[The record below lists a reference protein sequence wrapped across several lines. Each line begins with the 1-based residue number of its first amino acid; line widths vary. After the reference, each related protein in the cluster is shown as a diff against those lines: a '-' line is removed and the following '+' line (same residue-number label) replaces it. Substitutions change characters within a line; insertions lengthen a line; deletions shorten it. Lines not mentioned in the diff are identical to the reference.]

1 MGALRGFKEALFST
15 LFLQI
20 FFRIF
25 QNFVPKMPEESPKVL
40 EQPFARVPK
49 IRHLLSL
56 TSRQPQR
63 PQNISKKFSIIS
75 GAPTWRIYKVH
86 RQALPGPQNRKRVH
100 GEFCSESCG
109 GFPRCI
115 FGGSYGASL
124 QQDSSQPSSDP
135 QKSAAQSNYP
145 SRCT

>member
-1 MGALRGFKEALFST
+1 
-15 LFLQI
+15 
-20 FFRIF
+20 
-25 QNFVPKMPEESPKVL
+25 MPEESPKVL

-49 IRHLLSL
+49 IRHPFSL

-86 RQALPGPQNRKRVH
+86 RQALPGLQNRKRVH

-115 FGGSYGASL
+115 FGGSCGASSMNPNESCDTPFSRIFQRGL
-124 QQDSSQPSSDP
+124 PRLPLPPRSPKNVPRKATTRQDAP
-135 QKSAAQSNYP
+135 K
-145 SRCT
+145 